1 MNETFRK
8 AFKARFGIRF
18 GHSLKTGFIWKLKP
32 LSAEGY
38 ASHSLVL
45 QNEPPTKLSRSIWYT

>member
-8 AFKARFGIRF
+8 AFKARFGISF
-18 GHSLKTGFIWKLKP
+18 GHGLKTGIIWKLKL
-32 LSAEGY
+32 LSARGY
-38 ASHSLVL
+38 ASHNLVL